1 MFNHD
6 LSSYFQKNNKNK
18 LYILALAFGVLLFL
32 SGCKS
37 AELKAMEDSA
47 SVIQLT
53 TGHEVARSLREKD
66 WGFTG
71 PIYPQV
77 IIVYEPINN
86 YTKKEVY
93 DEIVTILEKN
103 NWERYEWSTTPDSF
117 SGSLRQD
124 QFEISIGVTISLNK
138 NHVVIALIIY

>member
-1 MFNHD
+1 MR
-6 LSSYFQKNNKNK
+6 QNKIISVFVIG
-18 LYILALAFGVLLFL
+18 LILIIPLFLL

-37 AELKAMEDSA
+37 AELKAMENSA

-53 TGHEVARSLREKD
+53 TGREVSRSLIEKD

-77 IIVYEPINN
+77 IIVYEPINR
-86 YTKKEVY
+86 YAKKEVL

-117 SGSLRQD
+117 GGSLRQD
-124 QFEISIGVTISLNK
+124 RFEISIGVSIDSNK
-138 NHVVIALIIY
+138 NHVVIVMTIY

>member
-1 MFNHD
+1 MFSHD

-18 LYILALAFGVLLFL
+18 LYIFVLAISVLLLL

-47 SVIQLT
+47 SIIQLT
-53 TGHEVARSLREKD
+53 TGQEVRRSLIEKD

-77 IIVYEPINN
+77 IIVYEPINR
-86 YTKKEVY
+86 YTKKEVL

-117 SGSLRQD
+117 GGSLRQD
-124 QFEISIGVTISLNK
+124 QFEISIGVSIDSNK
-138 NHVVIALIIY
+138 NHVVIVMTIY